1 MGRFYDHPDIKAA
14 FRKWDGDR
22 TLLPKKYNS
31 PKTLNKTN
39 PMDIFHHG
47 TGTLLSDGQV
57 KEKEA
62 VELTA
67 MLKGYVLEQRKVAAG
82 VERRRVLQE
91 KRDKASQQFS
101 NPGQLSNPEQSSHL
115 EQPSNPEQV
124 SDMQQDTLEAQNLPR

>member
-1 MGRFYDHPDIKAA
+1 
-14 FRKWDGDR
+14 
-22 TLLPKKYNS
+22 
-31 PKTLNKTN
+31 
-39 PMDIFHHG
+39 MDIFHHG
-47 TGTLLSDGQV
+47 TETLLSDGQV

-67 MLKGYVLEQRKVAAG
+67 MLQGYVLEQRKVAAG

-91 KRDKASQQFS
+91 KHDKASQKS
-101 NPGQLSNPEQSSHL
+101 SNPEQSSHL

>member
-1 MGRFYDHPDIKAA
+1 
-14 FRKWDGDR
+14 
-22 TLLPKKYNS
+22 
-31 PKTLNKTN
+31 
-39 PMDIFHHG
+39 MDIFHHG
-47 TGTLLSDGQV
+47 TETLLSDGQV

-91 KRDKASQQFS
+91 KRDKASQQSS